1 MAAPDSNTSYHF
13 QPIDFDEKLEQRAVR
28 HRKLGDRNNV
38 TTCRSPTR
46 ELDTRWI
53 KNELHRKRQQE
64 FFKRRPADFGFSALL
79 STRAR
84 HNFLREEEYV
94 TQTSASYTRHLMA
107 GRGVSSIKQSAQTAS
122 MNDENGPGPKPE
134 GVTGVL
140 DSVRQRG
147 KAKKERALLRD
158 ITQLTN
164 NQRMLFTASAQTD
177 LSPSDLSCSFSA
189 GRALPLSKRRY
200 SDGRIQFLSVHLQD
214 VHQLA
219 DYLEEALYREEA
231 LKKKLATLQRS
242 ASTLLRST
250 ELLWKTRCDED
261 VLKSKIKAL
270 EAQLQLCMTRAPQDG
285 VKKVVMQMEKQK
297 EEYEQ
302 KALEAIQRA
311 TEESAEAQSK
321 MQNLQEALQATQAES
336 AQWQKLCEELR
347 ESSNLLRKSQDQYTD
362 QLIHLQNQLERSRE
376 EEQSLKEQCQI
387 LQQHGTELRSNI
399 VLLEQDNENLREQ
412 LEELTEHSHGSWNNI
427 TDVHKQ
433 GQVLDQLLR
442 TDNSLAEQLRQA
454 EMRLSL
460 KEKECMELKA
470 ELEALEQE
478 CYSYQSR
485 LTQCREELN
494 TLSARKSSSRT
505 KRRCCGSFICLT
517 LFFLLMLVA
526 VMAAVWIYHPPVRDQ
541 LWDFYSVVQEKVED
555 YLIQA
560 ASAQHALCV
569 RPI

>member
-1 MAAPDSNTSYHF
+1 MTTLDGHHF
-13 QPIDFDEKLEQRAVR
+13 QPVDYDQKLEQRAVK

-46 ELDTRWI
+46 DLDTRWI
-53 KNELHRKRQQE
+53 KNELHRKRQEE
-64 FFKRRPADFGFSALL
+64 FCKRRPAGCGFSALL

-84 HNFLREEEYV
+84 RIFLREEEYV
-94 TQTSASYTRHLMA
+94 TQTSTSFRRHLMA
-107 GRGVSSIKQSAQTAS
+107 GQSISSIKQTAS
-122 MNDENGPGPKPE
+122 ENDENAPGRKQE
-134 GVTGVL
+134 GVAGVL
-140 DSVRQRG
+140 DSLRQKG

-164 NQRMLFTASAQTD
+164 TQRTLYTASAQTD
-177 LSPSDLSCSFSA
+177 SGIA
-189 GRALPLSKRRY
+189 TVKEA
-200 SDGRIQFLSVHLQD
+200 D

-270 EAQLQLCMTRAPQDG
+270 EAQLQLCMKRVPQDE
-285 VKKVVMQMEKQK
+285 VKKVVLQMEKEK

-321 MQNLQEALQATQAES
+321 MQNMQEALQAAQSES
-336 AQWQKLCEELR
+336 ARWQKLCEELR
-347 ESSNLLRKSQDQYTD
+347 QSSSLLRKSQDQCTD
-362 QLIHLQNQLERSRE
+362 QLLQLQNQLEHSRE
-376 EEQSLKEQCQI
+376 REESLREQCEI
-387 LQQHGTELRSNI
+387 LQQDGVELRSNI
-399 VLLEQDNENLREQ
+399 SLLEQDNESLREQ
-412 LEELTEHSHGSWNNI
+412 VEELAEHSHGSWNNI

-433 GQVLDQLLR
+433 GQVLDQLFR

-505 KRRCCGSFICLT
+505 RRRCCGSFICLT

-526 VMAAVWIYHPPVRDQ
+526 VMAAVWIYHPPIRDQ
-541 LWDFYSVVQEKVED
+541 LWDFYSVVEEKVED
-555 YLIQA
+555 YLMQA
-560 ASAQHALCV
+560 ASAQHAVCL